1 MGTHGDQI
9 ADLAAP
15 TEHWQRAL
23 NERFP
28 PHARRLV
35 DRPHPIRGRAR
46 VVWER
51 DGEVWVPGVA
61 IRWDRHHVLVRI
73 NDARCSTAGVW
84 LPPTDFRRTD
94 SPTAPGGATV
104 EIPRVARDREV

>member
-1 MGTHGDQI
+1 MHGDQI

-15 TEHWQRAL
+15 TKHWQRVL

-28 PHARRLV
+28 PHARRLA
-35 DRPHPIRGRAR
+35 DRPEPIRGQAR

-61 IRWDRHHVLVRI
+61 IRWDRQHVLVRL
-73 NDARCSTAGVW
+73 DDRRCPAAGVW
-84 LPPTDFRRTD
+84 LPPSDFRRVEA
-94 SPTAPGGATV
+94 SAAPDGVTV
-104 EIPRVARDREV
+104 EEPGAVRDREV